1 MDDLDLII
9 EELISRKVEG
19 PYWDFK
25 VKWYSNDDKG
35 KGSLLHDILCM
46 ANNLEDR
53 DAYIIIG
60 VENKSCKIQGVQ
72 EDPNRRST
80 ADLCCFL
87 KDKDFG
93 GEIRPSVRVETLRGL
108 EKEVDVI
115 IIEKSNNT
123 PFFVTKDYFCIVKAN
138 SIYTR
143 IGDTNTPK
151 DSTADIDK
159 IEYLWKKR
167 FGINKSPIQKLPLLL
182 EQEKSWKES
191 HIKDIEYDVLFHDL
205 YPEYTIR
212 TQSTGQN
219 SHKLYMLNF
228 IDNTPHWGRI
238 EIYYHQTLIKAFSS
252 VGLDGYRYLI
262 VAPKREVIKIKADK
276 SYEEIPL
283 FYFFKNSL
291 EFLISKVLCNEY
303 GYNDFYRKSNFGILE
318 LSKSVFLFKDES
330 EKLSFKDYLENH
342 KTEYL
347 KELKKIKADN
357 KIYLYSENIEPNV
370 LERFKQQMIRVE
382 ALKDIYADF
391 NLENNK
397 QSKNHNE
404 ESRWGC
410 DKICFPQ

>member
-93 GEIRPSVRVETLRGL
+93 GEMRPSVRVETLRAL
-108 EKEVDVI
+108 KKEVDVI

-219 SHKLYMLNF
+219 SHELYMLNF

-283 FYFFKNSL
+283 FYFF
-291 EFLISKVLCNEY
+291 
-303 GYNDFYRKSNFGILE
+303 
-318 LSKSVFLFKDES
+318 
-330 EKLSFKDYLENH
+330 
-342 KTEYL
+342 
-347 KELKKIKADN
+347 
-357 KIYLYSENIEPNV
+357 
-370 LERFKQQMIRVE
+370 
-382 ALKDIYADF
+382 
-391 NLENNK
+391 
-397 QSKNHNE
+397 
-404 ESRWGC
+404 
-410 DKICFPQ
+410 